1 MSENSFKSGSVAII
15 GRPNV
20 GKSTLLNTILGDNV
34 SIVSRR
40 PQTTRHQIAGIF
52 NQPNVQIVFYDTP
65 GFQYKFKSKLNN
77 VMNKAIKNTVP
88 TVDIVLFV
96 IEALKWNIHDLKE
109 LDNVNKNTNVFLIIN
124 KIDQV
129 KDKTVFFPFVENI
142 KSQYL
147 FSEILLLSGIKKK
160 SGEVLIQIL
169 KKYLSNGRPQYN
181 QQSVTDRP
189 FDFIVAELIREQLFA
204 HLGDEI
210 PYSSAVLI
218 EGIDESSKIITIK
231 VMILVDRASHK
242 GIVIG
247 KKGLMLK
254 KIVSDARVRIQKKVS
269 KKVFL
274 QVWVKDQPRWAESP
288 SNLRLMGF

>member
-1 MSENSFKSGSVAII
+1 MSENSFKSASVAII

-20 GKSTLLNTILGDNV
+20 GKSTLLNNILRHNV

-40 PQTTRHQIAGIF
+40 PQTTRHQIAGIY
-52 NQPNVQIVFYDTP
+52 NQPNIQIVFYDTP

-77 VMNKAIKNTVP
+77 IMNRAIKNTVP
-88 TVDIVLFV
+88 SVDVVLLV
-96 IEALKWNIHDLKE
+96 IEALKWDIRDLKE
-109 LDNVNKNTNVFLIIN
+109 LERVKKNANVFLIIN

-142 KSQYL
+142 KTQYA

-160 SGEVLIQIL
+160 SGEALIKIL
-169 KKYLSNGRPQYN
+169 KKYLSKGQPQYN
-181 QQSVTDRP
+181 QQSITNRS
-189 FDFIVAELIREQLFA
+189 FEFIAAELVREQLFA

-210 PYSSAVLI
+210 PYTSAVLI
-218 EGIDESSKIITIK
+218 EGIDESPKIITIK
-231 VMILVDRASHK
+231 VMILVDKASHK

-247 KKGLMLK
+247 KKGLTLK
-254 KIVSDARVRIQKKVS
+254 KIISDARIGIQQRVS

-274 QVWVKDQPRWAESP
+274 QVWVKEQPDWADSTT
-288 SNLRLMGF
+288 NLRLMGF

>member
-1 MSENSFKSGSVAII
+1 LSDNSFKNASVAII

-20 GKSTLLNTILGDNV
+20 GKSTLLNTLLRDDV

-52 NQPNVQIVFYDTP
+52 NQPNIQIVFYDTP
-65 GFQYKFKSKLNN
+65 GFQYKFKSNLNN
-77 VMNKAIKNTVP
+77 IMNRTIKNIVP
-88 TVDIVLFV
+88 TVDVVLFV
-96 IEALKWNIHDLKE
+96 IEALKWDIRDLKE
-109 LDNVNKNTNVFLIIN
+109 LERVKKNTNVFLIIN

-142 KSQYL
+142 KRQYT

-160 SGEVLIQIL
+160 SGEVLIGIL
-169 KKYLSNGRPQYN
+169 KKYLSKGRPQYN
-181 QQSVTDRP
+181 QQSITDRS
-189 FDFIVAELIREQLFA
+189 FDFIAAELIREQLFS

-210 PYSSAVLI
+210 PYTSAVLI
-218 EGIDESSKIITIK
+218 EAIDQSPKIISIK
-231 VMILVDRASHK
+231 VVILVDKASHK

-247 KKGLMLK
+247 KKGFTLK
-254 KIVSDARVRIQKKVS
+254 KIVSDARIRIQKKVS

-274 QVWVKDQPRWAESP
+274 QAWVKEQPGWANST